1 MSEKKTIILAAV
13 IGTVVLVL
21 LLIAI
26 RPFSKFESEYPME
39 AVSGSA
45 VSTESVPGVREDRT
59 VTQTQTTSRQ
69 FEESVP
75 GVG

>member
-26 RPFSKFESEYPME
+26 RPFSKFEREYPME
-39 AVSGSA
+39 AASGSA
-45 VSTESVPGVREDRT
+45 VSGTAILE
-59 VTQTQTTSRQ
+59 
-69 FEESVP
+69 
-75 GVG
+75 

>member
-26 RPFSKFESEYPME
+26 RPFSKFESEYPMK

-45 VSTESVPGVREDRT
+45 VSTESSPGVREDRT

-69 FEESVP
+69 FEESEP

>member
-45 VSTESVPGVREDRT
+45 VSTESSPGVREDKAL
-59 VTQTQTTSRQ
+59 TQTQTTSRQ
-69 FEESVP
+69 SEESVP

>member
-26 RPFSKFESEYPME
+26 RPYSKFESEYPME

-45 VSTESVPGVREDRT
+45 VSGTAILE
-59 VTQTQTTSRQ
+59 
-69 FEESVP
+69 
-75 GVG
+75 